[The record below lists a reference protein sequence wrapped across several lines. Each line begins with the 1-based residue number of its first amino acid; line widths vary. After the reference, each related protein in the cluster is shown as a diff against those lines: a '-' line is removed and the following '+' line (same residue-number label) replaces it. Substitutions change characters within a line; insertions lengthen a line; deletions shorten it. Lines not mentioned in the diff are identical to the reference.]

1 MMISLTYKI
10 SLAKKKKK
18 IYTSICSFNY
28 AEACVFLLRDLE
40 YLAICTLISSNSSP
54 MHWVIIEQKE
64 HFQCYKHQ

>member
-28 AEACVFLLRDLE
+28 AEACVFFIERFGVSCNLYFNIIKFL
-40 YLAICTLISSNSSP
+40 SNALG
-54 MHWVIIEQKE
+54 
-64 HFQCYKHQ
+64 YY